1 MATSSTNRRRIHD
14 PDSYRGRRLFGRQRQ
29 QAPTTVPDVAR
40 HPDRDRRGRRSHV
53 LLQELV
59 PAVRAGD
66 ETRGRAEMLA

>member
-1 MATSSTNRRRIHD
+1 
-14 PDSYRGRRLFGRQRQ
+14 
-29 QAPTTVPDVAR
+29 VAR